1 MGLTLSRRHA
11 LEVWLACAAEHTQS
25 VVPGMARRPQ
35 SSFVKP
41 SDNLA
46 AADEEIAVL
55 NRFYSTR
62 ILVSTTTLIFAA
74 GLTFIVYHS
83 APMLGQQKAATT
95 SQKSVAGVTVT
106 LTVDGMT
113 CAACAKGLAATL
125 RKAPG
130 VIASQ
135 VDYDKRQATITY
147 DPDKQSA
154 ESFKTIVRQ
163 SGYTCK

>member
-1 MGLTLSRRHA
+1 VLTLSRPHG
-11 LEVWLACAAEHTQS
+11 LEVWLACAAEHTPS
-25 VVPGMARRPQ
+25 VAHGMARRRQ

-46 AADEEIAVL
+46 AADKEIAVL

-62 ILVSTTTLIFAA
+62 ILVSPTALIFAA
-74 GLTFIVYHS
+74 GLTFVVYHS
-83 APMLGQQKAATT
+83 APMLGQQKAAIA
-95 SQKSVAGVTVT
+95 SEKNDAGVTVT

-125 RKAPG
+125 RKDPG

-154 ESFKTIVRQ
+154 ESFKRIVRQ